1 LVEFGAQWIH
11 GEEDNVVYDLARQ
24 FGLLSEGSSGSISD
38 GDAIFLWEDG
48 SRLEDEVVEQMMMI
62 FGSIE
67 ESLDKESPSS
77 LSRYPNLGQYY
88 TTALQTQL
96 GERGLSGDQEVCAVA
111 ASYLQWYGRLQAS
124 IDGAPTWQMTAV
136 DQNLQYR
143 ECQGEQTVTLARGN
157 TYQGLLER
165 MGENIMDRVQLNER
179 VTKLKY
185 GDYLQEVEVQTTK
198 AVYQCEF
205 VMITL
210 SLGVL
215 KVEVDMFDP
224 PLPGEKM
231 EVINKMGFGTIA
243 KLFIEFPLEIAK
255 VLPDIKPAGFN
266 FLRRDE
272 GLSAL
277 ENTPS
282 TPWLEGVFGLY
293 PDQSDP
299 HLLVAWLT
307 GPAAIQVETLPQAQ
321 VLADISGL
329 ISATLSPSLPD
340 LPLPIST
347 RVTTW
352 GGDPLT
358 RGSYSY
364 LTPSTPPNSSAVLAE
379 PMGRVLWAG
388 EATHST
394 YFSTVHGA
402 VESGRREAERIIN
415 WGE

>member
-1 LVEFGAQWIH
+1 MWNVIYDLQFIIYVKIAH
-11 GEEDNVVYDLARQ
+11 GETIPLRH
-24 FGLLSEGSSGSISD
+24 
-38 GDAIFLWEDG
+38 WEH
-48 SRLEDEVVEQMMMI
+48 
-62 FGSIE
+62 
-67 ESLDKESPSS
+67 
-77 LSRYPNLGQYY
+77 
-88 TTALQTQL
+88 LQH
-96 GERGLSGDQEVCAVA
+96 
-111 ASYLQWYGRLQAS
+111 
-124 IDGAPTWQMTAV
+124 
-136 DQNLQYR
+136 
-143 ECQGEQTVTLARGN
+143 
-157 TYQGLLER
+157 
-165 MGENIMDRVQLNER
+165 
-179 VTKLKY
+179 
-185 GDYLQEVEVQTTK
+185 VEVQTSK
-198 AVYQCEF
+198 AVYQSEF
-205 VMITL
+205 VVVTL

-215 KVEVDMFDP
+215 KAEWEMFDP
-224 PLPGEKM
+224 PLSGRKM

-243 KLFIEFPLEIAK
+243 KIFIEFPVEIAK
-255 VLPDIKPAGFN
+255 VLPDIQPAGFN
-266 FLRRDE
+266 FLRRND

-282 TPWLEGVFGLY
+282 TRWLEGVFGLY

-307 GPAAIQVETLPQAQ
+307 GPAAIQVETLPPAQ

-352 GGDPLT
+352 GGNPLT

-364 LTPSTPPNSSAVLAE
+364 LTPDTHPNSPAILAE
-379 PMGRVLWAG
+379 PVGRLLWAG

>member
-1 LVEFGAQWIH
+1 MAS
-11 GEEDNVVYDLARQ
+11 Q
-24 FGLLSEGSSGSISD
+24 FGLLPDKGGTGSISD
-38 GDAIFLWEDG
+38 NDATFLWGDG
-48 SRLEDEVVEQMMMI
+48 SKLEEEVVEQMMMI

-77 LSRYPNLGQYY
+77 LFRFPNLGQYY

-96 GERGLSGDQEVCAVA
+96 VERGLSDDQELCAVA

-165 MGENIMDRVQLNER
+165 MGENIMDRVKLGER
-179 VTKLKY
+179 VTKLRH
-185 GDYLQEVEVQTTK
+185 GEHLQNVEVQTSKT
-198 AVYQCEF
+198 VYQCEF
-205 VMITL
+205 VVVTL

-215 KVEVDMFDP
+215 KAEGEMFDP
-224 PLPGEKM
+224 PLSGKKM
-231 EVINKMGFGTIA
+231 EVIKKMGFGTIA
-243 KLFIEFPLEIAK
+243 KIFIEFPVEIAK
-255 VLPDIKPAGFN
+255 VLPDVKPAGFN

-307 GPAAIQVETLPQAQ
+307 GPAAIQVETLLPAQ

-329 ISATLSPSLPD
+329 ISATLSPSIPL

-352 GGDPLT
+352 GGNHLT

-364 LTPSTPPNSSAVLAE
+364 LTPSTPPNSPAILAE
-379 PMGRVLWAG
+379 PVGRVLWAG

-402 VESGRREAERIIN
+402 VESGRREAVRILN